1 MVIGAEAEVIAALAE
16 DVAPDGDVVVVDR
29 SVDRLEGLRHASKE
43 PDVTYLV
50 GESEVLPLTDESIDF
65 VWSAEAP
72 GAGTASEFFRVL
84 RTGGQ
89 VSLRGTAESALNL
102 FERMLSEAG
111 FVEITVVTTDDGAAL
126 AARKP

>member
-1 MVIGAEAEVIAALAE
+1 VIAALAE

-43 PDVTYLV
+43 PDVRYLV
-50 GESEVLPLTDESIDF
+50 GESEVLPLTDESVDF

-72 GAGTASEFFRVL
+72 GAGTAAEFFRVL
-84 RTGGQ
+84 RPGGL
-89 VSLRGTAESALNL
+89 VSLRGTGESALNL
-102 FERMLSEAG
+102 GERMLNEAG

-126 AARKP
+126 AARRP

>member
-1 MVIGAEAEVIAALAE
+1 MIAALAE

-72 GAGTASEFFRVL
+72 GAGTASE
-84 RTGGQ
+84 
-89 VSLRGTAESALNL
+89 SSESSAPAG
-102 FERMLSEAG
+102 RCHSEAQPS
-111 FVEITVVTTDDGAAL
+111 
-126 AARKP
+126 RR